1 MPEQIGR
8 KSFLQFVAQ
17 RGILPAEAM
26 QRISDGTREFRE
38 APAAIALQH
47 RLLDPSQV
55 EQLLTGAAP
64 EDGDIVTCAERLSWL
79 TAETGSL
86 LRRLQGLREFVT
98 VCEVLLLE
106 GLLAPAELDR
116 EMAAYFSNRHGK
128 ELKSEA
134 GVGKDA

>member
-1 MPEQIGR
+1 M
-8 KSFLQFVAQ
+8 
-17 RGILPAEAM
+17 PAEAV
-26 QRISDGTREFRE
+26 QRIADCTREFRE

-64 EDGDIVTCAERLSWL
+64 EDGDIVSCAERLSWVTPE
-79 TAETGSL
+79 TASL
-86 LRRLQGLREFVT
+86 LRRLQGFREFVS

-106 GLLAPAELDR
+106 GLLAPGELDR
-116 EMAAYFSNRHGK
+116 ELAAYFSNRIGK

>member
-1 MPEQIGR
+1 MPEPIGR
-8 KSFLQFVAQ
+8 QSFLKFVAQ
-17 RGILPAEAM
+17 RGILPAEAV
-26 QRISDGTREFRE
+26 QRIADCTREFRE

-55 EQLLTGAAP
+55 EQLLSGAAP
-64 EDGDIVTCAERLSWL
+64 EDGDIVSCAERLSWL

-86 LRRLQGLREFVT
+86 LRKLQGLREFMA

-106 GLLAPAELDR
+106 GLLVPGELER
-116 EMAAYFSNRHGK
+116 EMAAYFLNRIEK